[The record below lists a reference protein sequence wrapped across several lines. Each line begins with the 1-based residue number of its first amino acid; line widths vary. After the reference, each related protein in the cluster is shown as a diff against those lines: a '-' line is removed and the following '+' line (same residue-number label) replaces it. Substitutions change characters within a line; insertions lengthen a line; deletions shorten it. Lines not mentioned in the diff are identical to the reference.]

1 MGAIW
6 NHTERVFRRSI
17 ASVAPRVVA
26 ASTLAFAL
34 FAAAV
39 PAAADGSVAAL
50 DLLGQAPGAMSL
62 HRGNAGAADR
72 AAAKPAMSQGF
83 TVGGAMSMSTAG
95 FNAAIA
101 RPYAMMDAPHV
112 FGSTALRV
120 ARTPLDWRWQQ
131 VVAAPALE
139 SALWSGV
146 AQKLEGMVGVEKLST
161 VNIWV
166 NENIRFSDDTRSHAT
181 PDHWST
187 VDETLRRG
195 EGDCED
201 YAIAKMHILRA
212 AGVPA
217 SDLFLV
223 ITRDLVRRADHAL
236 LLVRVGGRFI
246 VLDNSTDK
254 ILDAADVRDY
264 RPIYSFRE
272 GEAWIHG
279 YRNTTQIA
287 AASSAPRPA
296 SAAATPR
303 P

>member
-6 NHTERVFRRSI
+6 NHPERIFRRRF
-17 ASVAPRVVA
+17 ASVTPRFVA
-26 ASTLAFAL
+26 ASIVAIAL
-34 FAAAV
+34 VSADA

-50 DLLGQAPGAMSL
+50 DLLGQAPGAVSV
-62 HRGNAGAADR
+62 HRGNAGAVDHSAAQAD
-72 AAAKPAMSQGF
+72 MSRGF
-83 TVGGAMSMSTAG
+83 TVGGAMSMSSVG

-120 ARTPLDWRWQQ
+120 SRTPLDWRWQQ
-131 VVAAPALE
+131 VVAAPSLE
-139 SALWSGV
+139 VAHWSGV
-146 AQKLEGMVGVEKLST
+146 SQKLEGMVGVEKLSAA
-161 VNIWV
+161 NIWV
-166 NENIRFSDDTRSHAT
+166 NENIRFADDSRAHAT

-236 LLVRVGGRFI
+236 LLVRVGGRFL

-254 ILDAADVRDY
+254 ILDAADVV
-264 RPIYSFRE
+264 SVS
-272 GEAWIHG
+272 
-279 YRNTTQIA
+279 Q
-287 AASSAPRPA
+287 SPRL
-296 SAAATPR
+296 
-303 P
+303 

>member
-6 NHTERVFRRSI
+6 NHPECNFRRSF
-17 ASVAPRVVA
+17 ASIAPRVVA
-26 ASTLAFAL
+26 ASTLIIAL

-39 PAAADGSVAAL
+39 PAAADGSAAAL
-50 DLLGQAPGAMSL
+50 DLVGQAPGTMSL
-62 HRGNAGAADR
+62 HRGNAGAVDR
-72 AAAKPAMSQGF
+72 AAAQPAMSQSF
-83 TVGGAMSMSTAG
+83 AASGAMSMSSAG

-131 VVAAPALE
+131 IVASPAPEA
-139 SALWSGV
+139 ALWSGV
-146 AQKLEGMVGVEKLST
+146 TQKLEGMVGIEKLSA

-166 NENIRFSDDTRSHAT
+166 NDTIRFADDSRAHAT

-187 VDETLRRG
+187 VGETLRRG

-236 LLVRVGGRFI
+236 LLVRVGGRFM

-287 AASSAPRPA
+287 GASSAPRPA
-296 SAAATPR
+296 ASAAAPR